1 VWLGVLSV
9 KIKGY
14 ICGEKKNQEIIS
26 KIYIMAGLQELL
38 KLVVDLY
45 EENKYDEIIELL
57 TDELL
62 SIQNNSDLY
71 AWAAWAYA
79 SIKEK
84 DLQRVLYLAEKAIE
98 IDPNNSNGYT
108 QRCGVYFQTSNF
120 EKAFDD
126 ASKAIELK
134 PNTAYAYYIKARI
147 YFRNGEN
154 EKAKSDFD
162 KAIEIKPDYIDAY
175 ISRGLYFWSEK
186 EYEKAIDDY
195 SKTIELNP
203 NVAYYYANRA
213 ICWAELNENDKALLD
228 YNKAIELDDNSV
240 KIYHNRGE
248 LYFKIGDYDN
258 AIINYKEAIRK
269 DETYKFLED
278 KIKLAQEKI
287 NEKSQFE
294 ESNIRNEDRIEKNK
308 IEDEI
313 ELIIESIR
321 NSAKS
326 KVKMV
331 AHYTK
336 LSVADIYVKKT
347 NVKMHYSNAI
357 YMNDPMEGK
366 VFFDYLDNEEITK
379 AYLNGEKRTETSVYL
394 GSFLPAEDNDGEV
407 SHEDE
412 LVMWRTYGKDENG
425 KEASGCNVLISS
437 DFFKLNSLTDEKS
450 ISISDNEEELLNV
463 VYVKKL
469 KSSKEITNDNKDKI
483 EPAIAQLKDNLLKL
497 IELRDKY
504 QKQDDF
510 YKEIENSIFK
520 RLSTISYL
528 FKSADY
534 NYEHEVRVITYVPR
548 NSDNI
553 KFREIDEPNLPCKH
567 FYIESYNDILP
578 HIKKIYLGPKVEH
591 YQRWSLYLD
600 YEIRQR
606 FKEGMTVVNP
616 SSIEIIKSECKFQ

>member
-1 VWLGVLSV
+1 M
-9 KIKGY
+9 
-14 ICGEKKNQEIIS
+14 EET
-26 KIYIMAGLQELL
+26 QELL
-38 KLVVDLY
+38 KQVEDLF
-45 EENKYDEIIELL
+45 ENEKYHEIIELL
-57 TDELL
+57 SNELL
-62 SIQNNSDLY
+62 STQNNSDLY
-71 AWAAWAYA
+71 AWAAWANLRL
-79 SIKEK
+79 KK
-84 DLQRVLYLAEKAIE
+84 LQNAFHLAEKSIKT
-98 IDPNNSNGYT
+98 DPSNSFGYLI
-108 QRCGVYFQTSNF
+108 RGGAFNQTD
-120 EKAFDD
+120 KL
-126 ASKAIELK
+126 SKALK
-134 PNTAYAYYIKARI
+134 DYD
-147 YFRNGEN
+147 
-154 EKAKSDFD
+154 KS
-162 KAIEIKPDYIDAY
+162 
-175 ISRGLYFWSEK
+175 
-186 EYEKAIDDY
+186 
-195 SKTIELNP
+195 IELNP
-203 NVAYYYANRA
+203 NNSYAYGGRATLFLNRK
-213 ICWAELNENDKALLD
+213 EYDKAILD
-228 YNKAIELDDNSV
+228 FNKAIELNRDYRSGYN
-240 KIYHNRGE
+240 NRGNAWWYKGDYSKAIEDYNMAIE
-248 LYFKIGDYDN
+248 LGSNDESIYLNRAKAWNKIGEYEKALIDINKAIELN
-258 AIINYKEAIRK
+258 ANFPYIYIFKGDVCYAIGNFQESIKNYEIALKHNLDGR
-269 DETYKFLED
+269 LRSVED
-278 KIKLAQEKI
+278 KIKLAQEAIDVLKFFDESSAGKVQKD
-287 NEKSQFE
+287 EKL
-294 ESNIRNEDRIEKNK
+294 RLEK
-308 IEDEI
+308 EI
-313 ELIIESIR
+313 DQIIISIR
-321 NSAKS
+321 DAAKS

-366 VFFDYLDNEEITK
+366 VFFDYLDNDEITK

-394 GSFLPAEDNDGEV
+394 GSFLPAEDNNGEV

-425 KEASGCNVLISS
+425 KEASGCNVVISS
-437 DFFKLNSLTDEKS
+437 DFFKLNSSVDDEES
-450 ISISDNEEELLNV
+450 IPMSDNEEELLNV

-483 EPAIAQLKDNLLKL
+483 EPAIVQLKDNLLKL
-497 IELRDKY
+497 IELRNKF
-504 QKQDDF
+504 QKRDDF

-606 FKEGMTVVNP
+606 VKEGMTVVNP
-616 SSIEIIKSECKFQ
+616 SSIEIIKSDCKFQ